1 MKIPINTMIAAF
13 ALVLA
18 MPLATAAGADMTEGE
33 VRKIDKEAGKLTLRH
48 AEIKSLDM
56 PAMTMV
62 FTVKDK
68 AVLDKLQP
76 GDKVRFKATNDGGK
90 FTVTEIEVS
99 K

>member
-1 MKIPINTMIAAF
+1 MIAAF
-13 ALVLA
+13 ALVLV

-48 AEIKSLDM
+48 AEIKNLDM

-62 FTVKDK
+62 FAVKDK
-68 AVLDKLQP
+68 TMLDKLQA
-76 GDKVRFKATNDGGK
+76 GDKVRFKATNDGGR
-90 FTVTEIEVS
+90 FTVTEIEAS